1 MPNMT
6 TTRTMW
12 RKRALVPIWI
22 VELLVTGIFFIIAC
36 VLLAWSNQS
45 DNNDEFG
52 GYSRS
57 NLA

>member
-1 MPNMT
+1 MSNMAT
-6 TTRTMW
+6 TKAMW

-22 VELLVTGIFFIIAC
+22 IEILVTGIFFIIAC
-36 VLLAWSNQS
+36 VLLAWANGGA
-45 DNNDEFG
+45 DNDDIA